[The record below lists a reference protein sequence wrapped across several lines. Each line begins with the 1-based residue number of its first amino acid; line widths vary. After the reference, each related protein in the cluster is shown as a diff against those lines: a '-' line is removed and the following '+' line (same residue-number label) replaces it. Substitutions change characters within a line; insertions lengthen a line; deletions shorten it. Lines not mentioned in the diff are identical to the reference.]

1 MVPNCNKFFRN
12 ENKLIPNIRSFCYD
26 FSDRVVIMSL
36 TILTINYLGSFLYT
50 ILYIYF
56 HLSMWER
63 VSHVYTIYLDEIVGA
78 LIFYLIIE
86 PSKKLMYGFFCKLPN

>member
-1 MVPNCNKFFRN
+1 MFRTI
-12 ENKLIPNIRSFCYD
+12 LSRSKP
-26 FSDRVVIMSL
+26 SDHVVIMNL
-36 TILTINYLGSFLYT
+36 IIITINYLGSFLYT
-50 ILYIYF
+50 ILHTYF

-63 VSHVYTIYLDEIVGA
+63 VPHIYTIYLVDEIVGA